1 VRIFEALERAPSEP
15 LRAIL
20 PHEPVPL
27 YALLRERGFTYSGV
41 QRADGGYELLIERS

>member
-1 VRIFEALERAPSEP
+1 VRIFEALDRAPGEP
-15 LRAIL
+15 VRAIL

-27 YALLRERGFTYSGV
+27 YALLRERGYSYSGM